1 MKKILSLFLALPAAC
16 SFAQSPEDAVR
27 LSFYTQNG
35 TARNLATGGVMG
47 SLGGDISATFVNP
60 AGLGFYK
67 TREIALTP
75 GIFLNKQ
82 NTFYR
87 DSSNSFKKN
96 NFGVG
101 PTGVIIGHSNR
112 RNPSSSD
119 AFALA
124 ITQTANFNNS
134 IRYRSLNNFSSFG
147 EMFAEEFAYHPEQYT
162 IDEVLNTMSPMPY
175 TAALGLFTYLI
186 DTVTINGNTVVR
198 AATENI
204 LDGGGAIMQDMN
216 KVTRGGMYE
225 LALAGA
231 HNEGDKWYMGGT
243 IGMPI
248 VDYRSEMTYSEF
260 DTSAST
266 SNGFKSF
273 TYKNKFNSIGAGVNV
288 KLGIIYRPEEYIRF
302 GLALH
307 SPSFIFMRDENY
319 AELETNLES
328 PSGVPERFTAKSLI
342 FTNNQEGI
350 SKYVQQTAWRAI
362 LSGSYV
368 FREVENVKKQRGF
381 ISADLEY
388 VNHRSNRFRSD
399 SEEPEEWEK
408 EYYKSLNNVNKDIYK
423 GAFNFRV
430 GGELK
435 FNVIMAR
442 LGFGYYGN
450 PYKKIQNIEANRM
463 VFSGGLGYRHKGMF
477 IDLTYAHQVHKNAD
491 FPYRLQDRANTYAA
505 TKQNLGNVVAT
516 VGWKF

>member
-1 MKKILSLFLALPAAC
+1 MKKILSLFLLIPATAVW
-16 SFAQSPEDAVR
+16 AQSPEDAVR
-27 LSFYTQNG
+27 LSFYPQNG
-35 TARNLATGGVMG
+35 SARNMATGGVMG
-47 SLGGDISATFVNP
+47 SLGGDITATFVNP

-75 GIFLNKQ
+75 GLFLNKQ
-82 NTFYR
+82 HTLYR

-96 NFGVG
+96 NFGFG
-101 PTGVIIGHSNR
+101 PSGVIIGQPKRYNASN
-112 RNPSSSD
+112 SD
-119 AFALA
+119 AFAVA
-124 ITQTANFNNS
+124 ITQTANFNNT
-134 IRYRSLNNFSSFG
+134 IRYRSLNNYSSFS
-147 EMFAEEFAYHPEQYT
+147 EMFAEEFAYHPEHYS
-162 IDEVLNTMSPMPY
+162 IDEVLNTMSPLPY
-175 TAALGLFTYLI
+175 TAALGFYTYLL

-198 AATENI
+198 AAPENI
-204 LDGGGAIMQDMN
+204 LDAGGAIIQDMN
-216 KVTRGGMYE
+216 KVTSGGMYE

-231 HNEGDKWYMGGT
+231 HNEGDKWYVGGT
-243 IGMPI
+243 IGIPI
-248 VDYRSEMTYSEF
+248 VDYRSNMTYSEY
-260 DTSAST
+260 DTSSSNT
-266 SNGFKSF
+266 NGFNYF
-273 TYKNKFNSIGAGVNV
+273 TYKNKFSSIGAGVNL
-288 KLGIIYRPEEYIRF
+288 KLGVIYRPEEYIRF
-302 GLALH
+302 GLAVH

-319 AELETNLES
+319 AELETDLGL
-328 PSGVPERFTAKSLI
+328 GVDKSNSLQ
-342 FTNNQEGI
+342 FTNQQPGI
-350 SKYVQQTAWRAI
+350 SKYIQQTAWRAI

-368 FREVENVKKQRGF
+368 FREVENVKRQRGF
-381 ISADLEY
+381 ISADIEY

-423 GAFNFRV
+423 GAFNFRI

-450 PYKKIQNIEANRM
+450 PYKKIQNIQASRM
-463 VFSGGLGYRHKGMF
+463 MLSGGLGYRHKGMF